1 MSSQR
6 MKRILGGVF
15 DWGGVVF
22 SGALLVAVAAQVTV
36 DIRVR
41 MKGCFIVFG
50 GLSVLLLVEKD
61 VSGKERTHLFHHLFN
76 LIQ

>member
-22 SGALLVAVAAQVTV
+22 SGDLLVAVAVQATV

-41 MKGCFIVFG
+41 MKSCFIVFG
-50 GLSVLLLVEKD
+50 G
-61 VSGKERTHLFHHLFN
+61 
-76 LIQ
+76 

>member
-41 MKGCFIVFG
+41 MKGCFIVFWG
-50 GLSVLLLVEKD
+50 
-61 VSGKERTHLFHHLFN
+61 
-76 LIQ
+76 

>member
-36 DIRVR
+36 DNERLFH
-41 MKGCFIVFG
+41 CFW

>member
-1 MSSQR
+1 

-41 MKGCFIVFG
+41 MKGCFW

>member
-22 SGALLVAVAAQVTV
+22 SGALLVAVTAQATV
-36 DIRVR
+36 DIKVR
-41 MKGCFIVFG
+41 MKGCFIVFW

-61 VSGKERTHLFHHLFN
+61 VPVLCRTHLFHRLFN